1 MGWGLGGGRG
11 HERGPGDPLASDV
24 SRIDP
29 WTGTPPVTLTRCLQ
43 AAAARARA
51 HGLCSASQTGWAGQ
65 RPSHTLTANRAPV
78 WGPRASPRGQRPSLG
93 TVR

>member
-29 WTGTPPVTLTRCLQ
+29 WTATPHCDIDEMFASRCRQGPGSWALQRVSDGTGRSATVT
-43 AAAARARA
+43 
-51 HGLCSASQTGWAGQ
+51 
-65 RPSHTLTANRAPV
+65 HTN
-78 WGPRASPRGQRPSLG
+78 G
-93 TVR
+93 